1 MTYRFL
7 GKKKFWWLLVSG
19 LILLPGIVSLFVWKL
34 PLGIDFRGGGAAEW
48 HFAKAVSEE
57 ELRQVLADQD
67 ILKGITVSRSGEDSV
82 FVKFLPAEAGDYQQ
96 SLTGVK
102 EKFGE
107 ITKEKFENVGPS
119 VSRDLTKKAIIAM
132 VVASLFILIYLAYS
146 FRGVTY
152 PVSSWRFGSVALIA
166 LIHDLIISVGVFSIL
181 AHFFGYEVDSSFITA
196 LLTIMGFSVHDT
208 IVVFDRIRE
217 NLAHNPVDTAEEFE
231 KVADESLSQTLN
243 RSIGTSLT
251 VIFTLTALL
260 LLGGESIRAFI
271 VTMLVGITV
280 GTYSSIFTATP
291 ILTLWQK
298 RVYRRT
304 NSAAKGIDTRR

>member
-1 MTYRFL
+1 MIYRFL
-7 GKKKFWWLLVSG
+7 GRKKFWWLLISG
-19 LILLPGIVSLFVWKL
+19 LIMLPGVVSLFVWKL

-48 HFAKAVSEE
+48 QFNQPISED
-57 ELRQVLADQD
+57 ELRDTLANQGQ
-67 ILKGITVSRSGEDSV
+67 LKGVTVSRAGENSV
-82 FVKFLPAEAGDYQQ
+82 FVKFLPAEVGEYQA
-96 SLTGVK
+96 SLTGVR

-107 ITKEKFENVGPS
+107 VTEVKFENVGPS
-119 VSRDLTKKAIIAM
+119 VSQDLTRKAIIA
-132 VVASLFILIYLAYS
+132 VIVASLFILLYLAYS
-146 FRGVTY
+146 FRGVSY
-152 PVSSWRFGSVALIA
+152 PVSSWRFGTVALIA
-166 LIHDLIISVGVFSIL
+166 LLHDLVISVGAFSIL

-217 NLAHNPVDTAEEFE
+217 NLAHKPVESAEEFE
-231 KVADESLSQTLN
+231 KIADDSLSQTLN

-260 LLGGESIRAFI
+260 LLGGESIRAFV

-291 ILTLWQK
+291 ILTLWQQ
-298 RVYRRT
+298 RVYHRSNSGQKGT
-304 NSAAKGIDTRR
+304 NTRR